1 MQQLKILGFIARLK
15 RSFERELLIGGGG
28 ALSCSGHSSSL
39 QSGMPVVTL
48 KVNHGF
54 EYHQDVRLHGFNTH
68 IDTDVLTF
76 YVKEIEGV
84 SRVYFSS

>member
-39 QSGMPVVTL
+39 QSGTPVVTL

-54 EYHQDVRLHGFNTH
+54 EYHQDVRLHVTN
-68 IDTDVLTF
+68 IDSDVLTF
-76 YVKEIEGV
+76 YAKEIEGV